1 MAELSRATAGSD
13 SGGFFENLILGQ
25 QKKLD
30 SKLFYYT
37 PDTVSNPGEAWHNN
51 DPERVCDLFKNLL

>member
-25 QKKLD
+25 QNKLD

-37 PDTVSNPGEAWHNN
+37 PDNVSNPGEA
-51 DPERVCDLFKNLL
+51 